1 MAKKTTNTSE
11 NERHLDWLFGG
22 NPSAIEA
29 QEATGQQELV
39 ASQQLPRRCNSPH
52 GINAAEQYA
61 KMGIK
66 VFTSSK
72 GDDLFLGV
80 KLPDGWKKETTDHSM
95 WNNLIDDKGR
105 IRARFFYKAAFY
117 DRDSFINF
125 NHRYISTQEY
135 VKDASPSEKGF
146 YPKFYC
152 VKDQG
157 TGEILFRT
165 EITTGY
171 ENETL
176 SLEADNWLNEHFPNH
191 ADLNA
196 YWD

>member
-1 MAKKTTNTSE
+1 MKKTTNTE
-11 NERHLDWLFGG
+11 EKERNLDWLLGG
-22 NPSAIEA
+22 NPSAIKQQEA
-29 QEATGQQELV
+29 QGQEELV
-39 ASQQLPRRCNSPH
+39 ASQQLPRKCNSPH
-52 GINAAEQYA
+52 GVNAAEQYA

-80 KLPDGWKKETTDHSM
+80 KLPEGWKKEATDHSM
-95 WNNLIDDKGR
+95 WNNLRDEKGR

-125 NHRYISTQEY
+125 NTRYISIEEY
-135 VKDASPSEKGF
+135 ANLDKPNDYSK
-146 YPKFYC
+146 YYC
-152 VKDQG
+152 VKDQS
-157 TGEILFRT
+157 TGEILFKT
-165 EITTGY
+165 EITTKY
-171 ENETL
+171 SDEKL
-176 SLEADNWLNEHFPNH
+176 SQEADNWLNEHFPNH